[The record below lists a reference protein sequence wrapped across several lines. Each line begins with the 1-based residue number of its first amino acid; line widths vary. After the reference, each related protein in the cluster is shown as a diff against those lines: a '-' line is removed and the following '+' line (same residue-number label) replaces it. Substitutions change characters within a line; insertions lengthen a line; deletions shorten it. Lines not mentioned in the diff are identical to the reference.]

1 MSRDEG
7 LVRTLNRLVA
17 QARIAAALEAAGA
30 GAVAAAWSIPAGLGL
45 AIVVAVARA
54 SNTARPAVARRL
66 ERANPAL
73 NNLVVTAE
81 EMLSGTLRAR
91 PAIRQRVVDEA
102 ASAAR
107 EARTRAMWPIARI
120 AALLLTAAVI
130 WIARTAYMSRT
141 VAGVQSDRP
150 SIPGPNAAPS
160 VDLQVAV
167 TIAPPPYTGLPSTKS
182 VNPANLQAIENS
194 RLEFSIASR
203 AEGVD
208 VDVNGLK
215 TTATRGA
222 DGAFVDRAIAA
233 TSGYVVVTS
242 QDGGRRVISMTVNPD
257 ALPSVRVVSP
267 GKDLVFAGGNPRLQ
281 FEIEGADDYGL
292 RSISLKFTKVSG
304 SGEQFEF
311 EEGEIPLSIQR
322 SRPTAWKANATRA
335 LQEFGL
341 REGDMLVYRA
351 VATDGRPDAAEATSD
366 SYFIEISRL
375 GGAAADAFTLPEEE
389 TRYALSQQVLI
400 VKTERLIRRRGNLAV
415 PDFAENARELAIE
428 QRMIRSE
435 LVFMLGGE
443 IEDEAVEAEQ
453 STELQEGRL
462 ANRGQRDLRTATVA
476 MSQAEK
482 QLTDAN
488 PEKALEAERAAVTA
502 LQRAFAR
509 GRYILRALATST
521 PLDEKRRL
529 TGAAPDA
536 IGWRRQLLS
545 QEDDRRALR
554 LADLIQG
561 IGDLAADGPTLID
574 PRRRL
579 SMLAELSLRID
590 PQSAVLRQAAE
601 NLQQLADAWIGI
613 DAGEH
618 RRRLDAVAA
627 AVAGEARRTL
637 ADSPTPMGDR
647 R

>member
-1 MSRDEG
+1 VSPDEG
-7 LVRTLNRLVA
+7 LARTLNRLVV
-17 QARIAAALEAAGA
+17 QARIATALEAAAVGA
-30 GAVAAAWSIPAGLGL
+30 IAAAWSIPAGLGL
-45 AIVVAVARA
+45 ATVVAVARA
-54 SNTARPAVARRL
+54 SSTVRPTVARRL

-81 EMLSGTLRAR
+81 EILSGTLQSR
-91 PAIRQRVVDEA
+91 PAIRQRVMEEA
-102 ASAAR
+102 TSAAR
-107 EARTRAMWPIARI
+107 GAGTRAMWPVGRI
-120 AALLLTAAVI
+120 TALLVIATVI
-130 WIARTAYMSRT
+130 WTARTAYTTPT
-141 VAGVQSDRP
+141 VAGVPPDRP
-150 SIPGPNAAPS
+150 NIPGPAPS
-160 VDLQVAV
+160 SDLQVAI
-167 TIAPPPYTGLPSTKS
+167 TIDPPAYTGLPSTKS
-182 VNPANLQAIENS
+182 VNPANLQAIEKS
-194 RLEFSIASR
+194 RLEFSITSA
-203 AEGVD
+203 AQGVD

-222 DGAFVDRAIAA
+222 DGAFVDSAIAA
-233 TSGYVVVTS
+233 KSGYVLVTT
-242 QDGGRRVISMTVNPD
+242 QDGGRRVISMAVNPD
-257 ALPSVRVVSP
+257 ALPTVRVVSP

-292 RSISLKFTKVSG
+292 RSMSLKFTKVSG

-322 SRPTAWKANATRA
+322 SSPTAWKGNATRA
-335 LQEFGL
+335 LEEFGL
-341 REGDMLVYRA
+341 HEGDMLVYRA
-351 VATDGRPDAAEATSD
+351 VATDGRPAATEATSD

-375 GGAAADAFTLPEEE
+375 GGAAGDAFTLPEEE
-389 TRYALSQQVLI
+389 NRYALSQQMLI
-400 VKTERLIRRRGNLAV
+400 VKTERLIRQRGSLAV

-462 ANRGQRDLRTATVA
+462 ANRGQRDLRAATVA

-488 PEKALEAERAAVTA
+488 PEKALEAERSAVAA

-509 GRYILRALATST
+509 DRYILRALAAST

-561 IGDLAADGPTLID
+561 IGALAAGGPNLTD

-579 SMLAELSLRID
+579 SVLAELSVRID
-590 PQSAVLRQAAE
+590 PQSAVLRQAAV
-601 NLQQLADAWIGI
+601 NLQQLADAWAGI

-618 RRRLDAVAA
+618 RRRLDAIAA
-627 AVAGEARRTL
+627 DVAGEARRTL